1 MSQEKEERNREF
13 VKAWKEEGLSDK
25 KLGERFTLS
34 KFGVKSLKG
43 RLRKKDPSL
52 YQKPESK
59 ITVKPEKKITR
70 KPENQKRI
78 KVTFQLPEN
87 LFIQVKI
94 KAARER
100 RGISEVVKE
109 IFQEYLG

>member
-1 MSQEKEERNREF
+1 MSQEKEQRNKEF
-13 VKAWKEEGLSDK
+13 IRAWKEEGLSDRE
-25 KLGERFTLS
+25 LGERFALS

-43 RLRKKDPSL
+43 RLRKKDPAL
-52 YQKPESK
+52 YTGQKPESK
-59 ITVKPEKKITR
+59 ITR
-70 KPENQKRI
+70 KPDNQKRI

-100 RGISEVVKE
+100 RGISELVKE
-109 IFQEYLG
+109 IFQEYLGKG